1 MSKRILIIDGHP
13 DPAPQRYV
21 HALAA
26 DYEKKATRAGHEVRT
41 VTVARIEFPA
51 LRTKA
56 EFESGGPC
64 GVIQKIQDDFA
75 WCEHLVLVYPLWLGS
90 MPALVMGLFEQILRP
105 PFVLVCPEHGGSAKK
120 RLRGKSVRIIV
131 TMGMPAIAY
140 RWYYGA
146 HSLKCLKRN
155 VLSFCGM
162 GPIRSSV
169 IGLVGVASR
178 RHHFRWMER
187 IGRYATRAL

>member
-26 DYEKKATRAGHEVRT
+26 AYEKKATRAGHEVRT

-131 TMGMPAIAY
+131 TMRMLSRTIRRPKPGPRLGNNSSPVPPPVRSRAGARLATSAVHGCGTSPVY
-140 RWYYGA
+140 RIEKA
-146 HSLKCLKRN
+146 AP
-155 VLSFCGM
+155 F
-162 GPIRSSV
+162 
-169 IGLVGVASR
+169 
-178 RHHFRWMER
+178 
-187 IGRYATRAL
+187 